1 MMIIYAM
8 RFYNFSSE
16 CCVNVKLLISIS
28 YSLSK
33 VFRCDFLITT
43 RKVEILESCPVRD
56 KARAR
61 KRIIGSII
69 S

>member
-8 RFYNFSSE
+8 RFYHFFGE

-28 YSLSK
+28 YSLIN
-33 VFRCDFLITT
+33 VFNCNFLVTT
-43 RKVEILESCPVRD
+43 RKVEIPESCPLRD
-56 KARAR
+56 RAG
-61 KRIIGSII
+61 KQTMGSIT